1 MSAGLK
7 PRPTCVQSLMLRHP
21 IIHRAPV
28 IAVVVVAA
36 VVGSARP
43 ARAQQEPGRGVIV
56 DDVKC
61 ATDGSQSYAL
71 YLPSNY
77 SRDRGW
83 SLLMAFHP
91 AARGRAMVEKYQAA
105 AERYGYIVAG
115 SNTSRNGSFAA
126 SAAAVKAMSTDLGQ
140 RFAIDAS
147 RVYLT
152 GMSGGARVALMVA
165 LGSKGIAGVIASSAG
180 YPDSKPRASVPFP
193 IYGTAGTED
202 FNYLEMR
209 LLDRRLT
216 SPHRLAIFDGGHT
229 LPPDEIAL
237 DAIEWMELQAMK
249 SSLRPKDDALVA
261 RWFEKR
267 QQRIASAD
275 GAAAAVP
282 LLEALVDDFKGLRDV
297 AAETSRV
304 KELSS
309 QPDVKKAIARQRSAD
324 DAESRML
331 TDIFE
336 LEAGLTDESRRALN
350 LGRLRDQL
358 LRYKRVAESE
368 TDSPERSQARR
379 LLRSVTFGASERV
392 EDPQYLRLL
401 QEINPGVR
409 R

>member
-1 MSAGLK
+1 LTT
-7 PRPTCVQSLMLRHP
+7 RWLR
-21 IIHRAPV
+21 
-28 IAVVVVAA
+28 VAA
-36 VVGSARP
+36 AILCVLCFLCVL
-43 ARAQQEPGRGVIV
+43 ARAQDLPRGVIV

-61 ATDGSQSYAL
+61 AADAAQSYAL

-83 SLLMAFHP
+83 NLLMAFHP

-105 AERYGYIVAG
+105 AEQYGYIVAG
-115 SNTSRNGSFAA
+115 SNTSRNGSFTA
-126 SAAAVKAMSTDLGQ
+126 SAAAVKAMSADLGQ

-165 LGSKGIAGVIASSAG
+165 LGTKGIAGVIASSAG
-180 YPDSKPRASVPFP
+180 YPDSKPRASIPFP

-209 LLDRRLT
+209 QLDRKLT

-237 DAIEWMELQAMK
+237 DAIEWIELQAMK

-261 RWFEKR
+261 RLFEKR
-267 QQRIASAD
+267 QRQIASAD
-275 GAAAAVP
+275 GAAGTVQR
-282 LLEALVDDFKGLRDV
+282 LEALVEDFKGLRDV
-297 AAETSRV
+297 AAEAARA
-304 KELSS
+304 KELSA
-309 QPDVKKAIARQRSAD
+309 QPEVKKAIARQRSAD
-324 DAESRML
+324 DAESRLL

-336 LEAGLTDESRRALN
+336 LEAGLTDESRRAMN

-358 LRYKRVAESE
+358 SRYKRAAESE

-379 LLRSVTFGASERV
+379 VLRSVTFGAADRV

-401 QEINPGVR
+401 QEIAPGGR